1 MKTAME
7 SKISSMEALIQE
19 KTGTLDRTLA
29 ENEQLQHKTQ
39 TLESRL
45 ADSQTELSEAN
56 KKYTDLHQNFVER
69 VIFLKH
75 FRLQCAI
82 QCVDGQNL
90 VRALETVS
98 SPKFRL
104 QVLQAWVLP
113 HLLIYHT
120 ICCQK
125 VFSLNY

>member
-69 VIFLKH
+69 VIFSKH

-82 QCVDGQNL
+82 QCVDGQSL

-98 SPKFRL
+98 SPNSDCRCSRL
-104 QVLQAWVLP
+104 GCC
-113 HLLIYHT
+113 LIY
-120 ICCQK
+120 
-125 VFSLNY
+125 

>member
-98 SPKFRL
+98 SLNSDCRCSRL
-104 QVLQAWVLP
+104 GCC
-113 HLLIYHT
+113 LIY
-120 ICCQK
+120 
-125 VFSLNY
+125 